1 MIPHSGKVVA
11 RTATLSLRPLCGDRR
26 ESAEA
31 LAAAID
37 REAGLTH
44 NIAQLR
50 AQLEEWEEREAD
62 WRG

>member
-1 MIPHSGKVVA
+1 M
-11 RTATLSLRPLCGDRR
+11 CCR

-37 REAGLTH
+37 REAGMAH
-44 NIAQLR
+44 NMAQLR

-62 WRG
+62 WRRLALGL